1 MIVPNKVIEQIF
13 RPVGG
18 LKQTNKA
25 ITKGSLITFNY
36 MYWKHDAYPLVF
48 VSKYLPGNK
57 IYGINLHYLT
67 FNYIKNLLRNC
78 NNPSFSYLSIK
89 NDNYVKSAYR
99 SYKWSGV
106 RLIKSLDCTLLLNI
120 MGSIRSFDP
129 AEVEII
135 RKNVQE
141 QLRQQINPKT
151 YEVNINTNNQVPP
164 KGIVPI
170 AKTIGTIPTVPAQ
183 TESE

>member
-1 MIVPNKVIEQIF
+1 MAVPSKIIEQIF

-18 LKQTNKA
+18 LKQTTKA
-25 ITKGSLITFNY
+25 VTKGSLITFNY

-48 VSKYLPGNK
+48 VSQYLPGNK
-57 IYGINLHYLT
+57 IYGINIHYLT

-78 NNPSFSYLSIK
+78 NSPTFSYQTIK
-89 NDNYVKSAYR
+89 NDTYLKSAYR
-99 SYKWSGV
+99 SYKWSGI
-106 RLIKSLDCTLLLNI
+106 RLIKSLDCSVLLNI
-120 MGSIRSFDP
+120 MGTIRSFDP

-151 YEVNINTNNQVPP
+151 YEVNLNNNKQTVPE
-164 KGIVPI
+164 GIVPV
-170 AKTIGTIPTVPAQ
+170 AKTIQTVPIVQ
-183 TESE
+183 NQIEKQ